1 MAHELKTKSFAFDC
15 DYCVPLKD
23 GMRNQL
29 FIRLLPADKL
39 DAIKAFDNPAEL
51 EQLSFCG
58 EPVPGFTRLAS
69 FRNEGERAFFVLE
82 G

>member
-1 MAHELKTKSFAFDC
+1 MANELKTKSFTFDC
-15 DYCVPLKD
+15 DYCVPLND

-39 DAIKAFDNPAEL
+39 RAIAAFDDPAEL
-51 EQLSFCG
+51 AQLTFCDN
-58 EPVPGFTRLAS
+58 PVPGFTRLAS